1 MSSTEGLS
9 MAEVWTEQ
17 DEATYKP
24 LRNKLL
30 RIQAKARRDKT
41 RKRQYFSRIALNT
54 QHKTKE
60 DIFAQ

>member
-41 RKRQYFSRIALNT
+41 RVRKYSPRGKNKQQT
-54 QHKTKE
+54 E
-60 DIFAQ
+60 DKSQ

>member
-41 RKRQYFSRIALNT
+41 RKRRYSPRVQIN
-54 QHKTKE
+54 KTNEMKP
-60 DIFAQ
+60 